1 MRFKQGTVTNNHTGR
16 TKDIIVDAS
25 RTISW
30 KESII
35 GCFMIGLG
43 IAYLTDKAFKNG
55 AKAYEEAELK
65 TLMDLGIIKS
75 ED

>member
-30 KESII
+30 KKSII